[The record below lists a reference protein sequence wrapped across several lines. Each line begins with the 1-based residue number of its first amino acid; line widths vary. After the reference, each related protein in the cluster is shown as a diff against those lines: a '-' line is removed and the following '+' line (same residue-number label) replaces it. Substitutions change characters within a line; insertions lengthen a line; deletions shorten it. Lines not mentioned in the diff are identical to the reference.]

1 MRNSFRFA
9 IILPKRGDHMN
20 DEGRSAVRKCA
31 EIRRTAQEYRS
42 QLMLEHNMSLL
53 CHRSGELNQS
63 TLLYF
68 DVNDLYLN
76 QDGSYILI
84 LFSVTDSPHSEGG
97 DAGFDLFNQAFQY
110 DLVAEIVNEVFQD
123 HYTYHAA
130 QIDGQLVVLVSF
142 HFGLIHDAQ
151 MSQSFDRK
159 AYQMIADQA
168 YVRYGL
174 NLAVYYSPPITGL
187 SPISSMYHR
196 LLNMST
202 LDRFLGKENF
212 SGIFLQQPPEPKVQ
226 ETIDTQPEQLAA
238 LMTAGQGAD
247 SALVSQILDQL
258 KQSGSAPDELKQNT
272 RDFLLQMANELQKKG
287 IHLVISD
294 LLLQC
299 REALDSALDWSAVE
313 EFVRRQLHA
322 MEELCVNRRRLSRT
336 RRLEEVRQYA
346 DEHLSDP
353 SLSVSQLA
361 ERFEF
366 NQSFLSTAFREEYGI
381 RLSDYITEKR
391 LDRAKELLENTTAP
405 IREICFSCGWGSIGS
420 FYRAYSKRFGSSPG
434 AYRRPPRG

>member
-1 MRNSFRFA
+1 
-9 IILPKRGDHMN
+9 MN
-20 DEGRSAVRKCA
+20 DEGRSAVRKYA

-53 CHRSGELNQS
+53 CHRSGDLNQS

-68 DVNDLYLN
+68 DVNNLYLN
-76 QDGSYILI
+76 RDGSFILI

-142 HFGLIHDAQ
+142 HFGMIHDAQ
-151 MSQSFDRK
+151 MSQSFDLK
-159 AYQMIADQA
+159 AYQMIAERA
-168 YVRYGL
+168 YDRYGL
-174 NLAVYYSPPITGL
+174 NLAVYYSPPVTGL
-187 SPISSMYHR
+187 APISSMYHR

-212 SGIFLQQPPEPKVQ
+212 SGIFLQQPPEPKAQ
-226 ETIDTQPEQLAA
+226 ETFDMLPEQLAG
-238 LMTAGQGAD
+238 LMAAGQGSD
-247 SALVSQILDQL
+247 SALVPQILDQL
-258 KQSGSAPDELKQNT
+258 KKSGSSPDELKQNT

-287 IHLVISD
+287 IRITISE
-294 LLLQC
+294 LLEQC
-299 REALDSALDWSAVE
+299 RSRLDPVLTWNAAE
-313 EFVRRQLHA
+313 EYVREQLHA
-322 MEELCVNRRRLSRT
+322 MEELCINRRRLSRT

-361 ERFEF
+361 GQFEF

-391 LDRAKELLENTTAP
+391 LLRARELLETTTAP
-405 IREICFSCGWGSIGS
+405 IREICYTCGWGSIGS

-434 AYRRPPRG
+434 SCRRPRQPHN